1 MDLYLKEIFPS
12 FCVTCLAKSE
22 YLCFCLSSRNIIRS
36 FVWIR
41 FDFNKAKMYCE
52 IVFVRCK
59 TVTRRLKAFCQE
71 NQIVLGTSVITVLVK
86 GENKMIAE

>member
-1 MDLYLKEIFPS
+1 
-12 FCVTCLAKSE
+12 
-22 YLCFCLSSRNIIRS
+22 
-36 FVWIR
+36 
-41 FDFNKAKMYCE
+41 MYCE